1 MQIQF
6 TYDQPTSSLP
16 SGMVEALDVA
26 ASYLDHLL
34 ANQITVNIEVGYG
47 EITQYGQSSAVTYGA
62 EGGSVDDALWSYAQ
76 TLQTYSAHI
85 TSADQQ
91 NAYSELA
98 ATSSTGGL
106 IDVSSAQQKAFGQLA
121 ANSSALDGSVGFQV
135 NGANGVAYGFNPLN
149 RAVGNAWDF
158 IGVALHEI
166 THALGRVSQL
176 GTGDDSLLDRFR
188 YAATGQLQ
196 TNVTGSPAYFSLDG
210 GVTHLANFD
219 STNQDPADWA
229 PSVADDANLALSY
242 IGVANDFGQVD
253 LRELNALGFQRVAQ
267 TDDFEG
273 KGTSDLIWRNATTG
287 ALWEWQFANGAFS
300 GGDYLGTVS
309 NFQIAGAGD
318 FNGDGTTDLLWT
330 NPTTGDAWTWLMSN
344 GRVSGGYDL
353 GNVSGWNATIG
364 RFSGGGV
371 SDILWQNA
379 STGAI
384 YLWKMQNGQFGS
396 GAYLGLEAGWK
407 VIGAGDFSANGTSDV
422 LLENGGGEVWDWMM
436 SNGAEVGA
444 HDLGNVAGWSL
455 IGTGDFNG
463 DGATDLLW
471 RNNASQD
478 VVEWQMANGVFH
490 AGVNL
495 GEVSGANVVATGDY
509 FGTGTSDIVWQNTT
523 SGATTVWAMLNGQH
537 MSAYDVALGNSA
549 GFKGV

>member
-1 MQIQF
+1 MKIQF
-6 TYDQPTSSLP
+6 TYDQAQSSLP
-16 SGMVEALDVA
+16 AGMVEALNVA
-26 ASYLDHLL
+26 ASYIDHLF
-34 ANQITVNIEVGYG
+34 ANPITVNIEVGYG
-47 EITQYGQSSAVTYGA
+47 EITQYGQSYAVTSGA

-85 TSADQQ
+85 TSPDQQ
-91 NAYSELA
+91 SAYSELL
-98 ATSSTGGL
+98 ATSASGGQ
-106 IDVSSAQQKAFGQLA
+106 IDVSPAERKALGQLA
-121 ANSSALDGSVGFQV
+121 ANNSALDGSVGFQV
-135 NGANGVAYGFNPLN
+135 NGGGGVAYDFNPLN
-149 RAVGNAWDF
+149 RANGSGWDF

-166 THALGRVSQL
+166 THALGRVSML
-176 GTGDDSLLDRFR
+176 GTGYDSLLDRFR
-188 YAATGQLQ
+188 YAAAGQLQ

-210 GVTHLANFD
+210 GVTNLANFD

-253 LRELNALGFQRVAQ
+253 LRQLNALGFQRVAQ

-273 KGTSDLIWRNATTG
+273 KGTSDIIWRGAATG
-287 ALWEWQFANGAFS
+287 ALWEWQFNNGAIS
-300 GGDYLGTVS
+300 GGAYLGVVS

-330 NPTTGDAWTWLMSN
+330 NPTTGEAWTWLMSN
-344 GRVSGGYDL
+344 GRASAGYDL
-353 GNVSGWNATIG
+353 GNVAGWNATIG
-364 RFSGGGV
+364 RFDGANT

-379 STGAI
+379 ATDAI
-384 YLWKMQNGQFGS
+384 YIWNMRNGQFSS
-396 GAYLGLEAGWK
+396 GAYLGLPSGWK
-407 VIGAGDFSANGTSDV
+407 VIGAGDFSANGASDV
-422 LLENGGGEVWDWMM
+422 LLENGAGEVTDWMM
-436 SNGAEVGA
+436 SKDAVVA
-444 HDLGNVAGWSL
+444 SHDLGNVAGWTL
-455 IGTGDFNG
+455 IGSGDFNG

-471 RNNASQD
+471 RNNASHD
-478 VVEWQMANGVFH
+478 VVEWLMANGVFH
-490 AGVNL
+490 SGANL
-495 GEVSGANVVATGDY
+495 GAVSGANVVATGDY